1 MKPLP
6 QALLLLALASAL
18 AAPGSAADKPS
29 PALEMARQLNQAF
42 IEVAD
47 KASASVVVLRVAHKP
62 GYQSPEEEANPLWE
76 MVPKEF
82 RKQLED
88 QMERRRQRRQ
98 RSSEPIFDG
107 QGSGVIIREDGYILT
122 NRHVVDGAEKIK
134 VKLKDGKEYD
144 AEIKGVDALSD
155 IAVIKITARGLPTA
169 KLADSDKTRVGEFAI
184 AIGAPFDLDYSV
196 TFGHVS
202 AKGRSRIIPNFVGG
216 NRMDQDFIQ
225 TDANINPGNS
235 GGPLVNIHGEI
246 IGINTLI
253 RGMSTGIGFAIPSN
267 LARRVSD
274 QLIAE
279 GRYARLWLGVG
290 VEPLGE
296 TDLRSLA
303 RGVTEGLVVG
313 SIERDGPAAK
323 SDLRPADIIT
333 TVDGKPVRQVQDL
346 RNEVRSKKPGQAITL
361 DVVRN
366 GKKMQVKVTPE
377 EMPDDPALARRTPPE
392 PEPTANSIG
401 VTVLPVS
408 PELAEKFNLKQS
420 QGLVV
425 LQVEEDSPADA
436 KGIRRGDVI
445 TEINQKPVKSIK
457 DFTEALKA
465 GDLKKGVTVKF
476 VSRGTTLSEVLKE
489 PK

>member
-1 MKPLP
+1 MKPSSS
-6 QALLLLALASAL
+6 ALLLLALASAL
-18 AAPGSAADKPS
+18 AAPASAADKPS
-29 PALEMARQLNQAF
+29 PAVELARQLNQAF

-47 KASASVVVLRVAHKP
+47 KASASVVVLRIAHKP

-98 RSSEPIFDG
+98 RSSEPVFDG
-107 QGSGVIIREDGYILT
+107 QGSGVVIREDGYILT

-134 VKLKDGKEYD
+134 VKFKDGKEYD

-155 IAVIKITARGLPTA
+155 IAVIKVNAKGLPAA

-235 GGPLVNIHGEI
+235 GGPLVNINGEV

-267 LARRVSD
+267 LAKKVSD
-274 QLIAE
+274 HLIAE
-279 GRYARLWLGVG
+279 GKYARLWLGVE
-290 VEPLGE
+290 VAPIGE
-296 TDLRSLA
+296 TEFKNLA
-303 RGVTEGLVVG
+303 RGASEGLVV
-313 SIERDGPAAK
+313 SLIVRDGPATG

-333 TVDGKPVRQVQDL
+333 SVDGKAVKQVQDL
-346 RNEVRSKKPGQAITL
+346 RNEVRSKKPGQPITL

-366 GKKMQVKVTPE
+366 GKKLQVKLTPG
-377 EMPDDPALARRTPPE
+377 EMPEDAVLARRYPPPE
-392 PEPTANSIG
+392 LIENPTG
-401 VTVLPVS
+401 LTVRPVS
-408 PELAEKFNLKQS
+408 PELAEKFGFTQT

-425 LQVEEDSPADA
+425 MEVENDSPADV

-445 TEINQKPVKSIK
+445 TEIDHKPVKTLK
-457 DFTEALKA
+457 DFGNALKS
-465 GDLKKGVTVKF
+465 GDIKKGVAVSY
-476 VSRGTTLSEVLKE
+476 VSRGATRAEVLKDSS
-489 PK
+489 K